1 MRYSDTLAP
10 WKQRFCNEYWELEER
25 TNKLGDM
32 LKKWDENNLDFT
44 PECPYTI
51 LNAQFATMTAYR
63 SILLERASFE
73 NIDLL
78 KWCDENEK
86 K

>member
-10 WKQRFCNEYWELEER
+10 WKQRFCVEYWELKER
-25 TNKLGDM
+25 TDKLGAM
-32 LKKWDENNLDFT
+32 LKKWDEGDLDFT
-44 PECPYTI
+44 PECPYTL

-63 SILLERASFE
+63 SVLLERASIE

-78 KWCDENEK
+78 KWKDEHEEE
-86 K
+86 